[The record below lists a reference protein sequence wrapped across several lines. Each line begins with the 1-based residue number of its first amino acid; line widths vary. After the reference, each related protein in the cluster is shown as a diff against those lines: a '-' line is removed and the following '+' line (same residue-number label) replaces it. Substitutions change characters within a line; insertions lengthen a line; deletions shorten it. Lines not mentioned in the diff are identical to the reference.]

1 MLEVAPAVRFGQRE
15 LSKSMRLERLMS
27 RTKRAN
33 WRTPVIPWVKATT
46 VKAAQRPVPEKFDG
60 WRERIVRFLRVLGPY
75 AAIELLLP
83 GGSLIALL
91 FWLYQSQRKRA
102 WPSQSAQQKN
112 RATSMSVV
120 GDHA

>member
-1 MLEVAPAVRFGQRE
+1 
-15 LSKSMRLERLMS
+15 
-27 RTKRAN
+27 
-33 WRTPVIPWVKATT
+33 VIPWVKPTT
-46 VKAAQRPVPEKFDG
+46 VKGAQRPVPEKFDG

-102 WPSQSAQQKN
+102 WLPQSAWRKN
-112 RATSMSVV
+112 RATRMSGV

>member
-1 MLEVAPAVRFGQRE
+1 MISSTTVNGAQLPLPATLNGWKGRVVRF
-15 LSKSMRLERLMS
+15 
-27 RTKRAN
+27 
-33 WRTPVIPWVKATT
+33 V
-46 VKAAQRPVPEKFDG
+46 
-60 WRERIVRFLRVLGPY
+60 RVLGPY

-102 WPSQSAQQKN
+102 WLPQSAWRKN
-112 RATSMSVV
+112 RATRMSGV